1 MPMGLGTAVVFYR
14 WSTGYFRWSENGG
27 NSTHFSE
34 AEVCSIVILFSMDGL
49 NASRTPV
56 EVIDIS
62 AGNELRAGKHVSR
75 NSKMSFY
82 SSFTKRFLEGDLLE
96 ALKAYDVWLYLAW
109 LDVRLRYRRSKIGP
123 LWITLSMT
131 IFCLTLGGVYS
142 RLLNIEIGEYL
153 PFLSISFVIW
163 GLISS
168 LLLEFPNLYVDN
180 SAYIKDVRINA
191 LTILLRGLMR
201 NALVFAHNILIILG
215 IYAYFDLWPGF
226 VFLLAI
232 PGLILVLLN
241 LFAIGVSLSIIGARF
256 RDIAQIN
263 QSLVQILFFLSPI
276 MWFPRLV
283 SSDSLFLRL
292 NPITYFLD
300 LVRSPLLGSFPSA
313 SSWYAATAMLILFT
327 TASSILY
334 LKKSSKIPLWV

>member
-1 MPMGLGTAVVFYR
+1 
-14 WSTGYFRWSENGG
+14 
-27 NSTHFSE
+27 
-34 AEVCSIVILFSMDGL
+34 
-49 NASRTPV
+49 
-56 EVIDIS
+56 
-62 AGNELRAGKHVSR
+62 
-75 NSKMSFY
+75 MSFY
-82 SSFTKRFLEGDLLE
+82 GSVKKRFLEGDLLE

-163 GLISS
+163 GLISG

-191 LTILLRGLMR
+191 LTILLRGVTR

-215 IYAYFDLWPGF
+215 IYAYFDLWPGP

-241 LFAIGVSLSIIGARF
+241 LFAIGVFLSIIGARF
-256 RDIAQIN
+256 RDVAQIN

-300 LVRSPLLGSFPSA
+300 LVRSPLLGSFPSV

-327 TASSILY
+327 ATSSILY

>member
-1 MPMGLGTAVVFYR
+1 
-14 WSTGYFRWSENGG
+14 
-27 NSTHFSE
+27 
-34 AEVCSIVILFSMDGL
+34 
-49 NASRTPV
+49 
-56 EVIDIS
+56 
-62 AGNELRAGKHVSR
+62 
-75 NSKMSFY
+75 MSFY

-109 LDVRLRYRRSKIGP
+109 LDVKLRYRRSKIGP

-180 SAYIKDVRINA
+180 SAYIKDVRINV
-191 LTILLRGLMR
+191 LTILLRGVAR
-201 NALVFAHNILIILG
+201 NTLVFAHNILIILA
-215 IYAYFDLWPGF
+215 IYAYFDLWPGL

-241 LFAIGVSLSIIGARF
+241 LFAIGVSLSIMGARF
-256 RDIAQIN
+256 RDIGQIN

-283 SSDSLFLRL
+283 SSDSLFLQL
-292 NPITYFLD
+292 NPVAYFLD
-300 LVRSPLLGSFPSA
+300 LIRSPLLGSFPSP
-313 SSWYAATAMLILFT
+313 SSWYVATAMLILFA
-327 TASSILY
+327 TASSVLY